1 MSAQRQVEK
10 SSKIASRNRRPNN
23 ALQAGILAYLLR
35 GSYPN
40 NLNIKEL
47 PKRYTIYSPLLILPV
62 NFISTSSE
70 WQAVYG
76 SLGQNEKQKLFASI
90 ASAFEPQGVTHIAIN
105 AAISPESLEDGS
117 ENVMRS
123 PSSITPVYGDF
134 GPLTLLHPD
143 EYRCQPTQADF
154 DAAFWVSS
162 TQNGGI
168 VQTWAPLW
176 TMFSRGNITEKAR
189 ILGEGN
195 SMRGLTPE
203 ELREDL
209 SNVLVAD
216 LYVGIGYFAFS
227 YLKRG
232 VAAVFGWEINGWSVE
247 GLRRGCERNGWEC
260 VVVRVG
266 ESGQLE
272 QGGLEKIVQ
281 CLQSPRRGKCIV
293 VWGDNESAARV
304 LEDVRKS
311 GQERDFQ
318 KLSLRH
324 VNLGLLPTA
333 RTSWRNA
340 VRILD
345 ARYGGWLHV
354 HENVDIKEI
363 DKKQAGMV
371 AEFEQLVQTNRNG
384 IWHVSCCHIEQV
396 KTYAPGIMH
405 CVFDI
410 EVATN
415 KSIVA
420 S

>member
-1 MSAQRQVEK
+1 MSVQREGER
-10 SSKIASRNRRPNN
+10 SRKIVGRNGRPNN
-23 ALQAGILAYLLR
+23 ALQASILAYLR
-35 GSYPN
+35 GSYT
-40 NLNIKEL
+40 NILDIKVL

-70 WQAVYG
+70 WQTIYR
-76 SLGQNEKQKLFASI
+76 SLSQSEKQKLFASI

-105 AAISPESLEDGS
+105 AAISPESPEDGS

-143 EYRCQPTQADF
+143 KDCGQPNQADF

-162 TQNGGI
+162 IQNGGI
-168 VQTWAPLW
+168 VQTWASLW

-189 ILGEGN
+189 ILGEGDG
-195 SMRGLTPE
+195 MRGLTPE
-203 ELREDL
+203 ELGEDL

-227 YLKRG
+227 YLERG

-247 GLRRGCERNGWEC
+247 GLRRGCGKNGWEC
-260 VVVRVG
+260 VVVRVA
-266 ESGQLE
+266 ENGQLE
-272 QGGLEKIVQ
+272 QGDLEKIAQ

-293 VWGDNESAARV
+293 VWGNNESAARV
-304 LEDVRKS
+304 LEDVQKS
-311 GQERDFQ
+311 CQERAFQ
-318 KLSLRH
+318 YLSLRH

-345 ARYGGWLHV
+345 ARCGGWLHV
-354 HENVDIKEI
+354 HENVDIKEV
-363 DKKQAGMV
+363 DTKQAEIV

-384 IWHVSCCHIEQV
+384 MWHISCCHIEQV
-396 KTYAPGIMH
+396 KTYAPGVMH

-415 KSIVA
+415 DSIVA